1 MREKRSHA
9 TTSVLT
15 LRFLTLRS
23 LSLRS
28 TNGGSRVVG
37 EFPATPFL
45 YSCGQRF
52 AFPIEELT
60 VDT

>member
-1 MREKRSHA
+1 MREERSHT
-9 TTSVLT
+9 TTSVLALRSLS
-15 LRFLTLRS
+15 LRF

-37 EFPATPFL
+37 EFPATPFK
-45 YSCGQRF
+45 YSRGEWL